1 MRKCNYNELFLES
14 ITDFFF
20 FDKLHNISY
29 FNLIFLGLIRMVK
42 IYLNDALEI
51 SYLIFRHWMKL
62 K

>member
-1 MRKCNYNELFLES
+1 MSFSLKALLN
-14 ITDFFF
+14 FFF

-51 SYLIFRHWMKL
+51 SYLIFWHWMKL